1 VRVLVLLAA
10 VAAAASIALVAV
22 DGSPLGFARSR
33 PAQGRVLDVPIL
45 LYHRIGRLPAVPTP
59 ISDALTVEPSVFD
72 GQMEWL
78 SRHRFHPISDRQ
90 LLRALNLGT
99 PLPKRPVLIT
109 FDDGYAD
116 VLYNAAPVLHRL
128 HWPATAFIITDRVGG
143 PDPSF
148 LTWAELRDLE
158 QDGFTIGSHTVHHL
172 DLTKVPPGQAWFE
185 LLQSRLTLERR
196 LGRPVH
202 SFAYPYGAENPAV
215 VGEVNS
221 AGYALAFTTRSGD
234 VQTQAQRLLLRRYDI
249 HRNLDLAQFAALLH
263 SGT

>member
-1 VRVLVLLAA
+1 MRVLVLLAA
-10 VAAAASIALVAV
+10 VAAAAGVALVAV

-33 PAQGRVLDVPIL
+33 PASGRVVDVPVL

-78 SRHRFHPISDRQ
+78 ARHGFHPISDRQ
-90 LLRALNLGT
+90 LLRALDLGT

-116 VLYNAAPVLHRL
+116 VLYNAAPVIHRL
-128 HWPATAFIITDRVGG
+128 HWPATAFIITDRVDG

-148 LTWAELRDLE
+148 LTWPQLRDLE

-172 DLTKVPPGQAWFE
+172 DLTKLPPEQAWFE
-185 LLQSRLTLERR
+185 LLQSRETLERH
-196 LGRPVH
+196 LGRSVH
-202 SFAYPYGAENPAV
+202 SFAYPYGAVNPTV
-215 VGEVNS
+215 VRDVNS
-221 AGYALAFTTRSGD
+221 AGYALAFTTRPGV
-234 VQTQAQRLLLRRYDI
+234 VQSAAQRLLLRRFDI
-249 HRNLDLAQFAALLH
+249 HRDVDLTQFAALLH